1 MNDRQG
7 WHLNVLKWFD
17 STAEGGKP
25 PLNYP
30 ELPEG
35 STIKESLK
43 VQGGKREDTTYQH
56 MLPMQIW

>member
-25 PLNYP
+25 PLSAMRRWAPPPANYP
-30 ELPEG
+30 GLPEG

-43 VQGGKREDTTYQH
+43 VQGGRSER
-56 MLPMQIW
+56 